1 MPEDQ
6 PSTAPY
12 RQPAPRG
19 WRRLPFVAVFGP
31 GLLVMLADTDV
42 GSIVTAGQS
51 GMQWGY
57 RLLPLQLLLIPVLY
71 IVQELTVRLGIFT
84 RRGHGELIRSI
95 FGPVWA
101 LVSAAGLVV
110 ATAGALLTEFSGVAG
125 VGDLFGVSRGIT
137 LPLAAT
143 ALLAIGLTGSYRRA
157 ERAAIVIGLFE
168 LAFFGVAWAARP
180 GMAAVMAQSL
190 DLPLGNPG
198 FRYLVAANIGAVVLP
213 WMVFYQQS
221 AVADKGLGPEHYM
234 AARLDTAVGA
244 VIAQL
249 VMAAVLIAAA
259 ATMAPGE
266 ASASLGSVGALSK
279 ALTPLLGEQTGRM
292 VFGLG
297 ALGAALVAAIVSSL
311 GLAWGLG
318 ELAGYR
324 RVLEDHPLRARWFS
338 AVYALCVTAGALA
351 VGIAPDLVSLNVGV
365 QVMNALLLPMVLGLL
380 IRLAMVAL
388 PPEQRLRGWYLW
400 LVLAVSGIT
409 ALLGVAGALTSGG

>member
-1 MPEDQ
+1 
-6 PSTAPY
+6 
-12 RQPAPRG
+12 
-19 WRRLPFVAVFGP
+19 LPFVAVFGP

>member
-1 MPEDQ
+1 
-6 PSTAPY
+6 
-12 RQPAPRG
+12 
-19 WRRLPFVAVFGP
+19 
-31 GLLVMLADTDV
+31 
-42 GSIVTAGQS
+42 
-51 GMQWGY
+51 
-57 RLLPLQLLLIPVLY
+57 
-71 IVQELTVRLGIFT
+71 
-84 RRGHGELIRSI
+84 
-95 FGPVWA
+95 
-101 LVSAAGLVV
+101 
-110 ATAGALLTEFSGVAG
+110 
-125 VGDLFGVSRGIT
+125 
-137 LPLAAT
+137 
-143 ALLAIGLTGSYRRA
+143 
-157 ERAAIVIGLFE
+157 
-168 LAFFGVAWAARP
+168 
-180 GMAAVMAQSL
+180 
-190 DLPLGNPG
+190 
-198 FRYLVAANIGAVVLP
+198 
-213 WMVFYQQS
+213 
-221 AVADKGLGPEHYM
+221 M

-279 ALTPLLGEQTGRM
+279 ALTPFLGEQTGRM

-338 AVYALCVTAGALA
+338 AVYAVCVTAGALA

-388 PPEQRLRGWYLW
+388 PPERRLRGWYLW